1 MILNLSTR
9 KALQIQTPEGVVF
22 NLTVAGLYTRF
33 LAWAID
39 GAAITMVSSVIGMV
53 TAFLAVL
60 SPDFAKGLFLIS
72 YFVISVGYG
81 IFTEWH
87 WRGQSW
93 GKRLLRLRVI
103 DASGLKLQLSQ
114 IIIRN
119 LLRPVDLLPG
129 LYFLGGLVSYLS
141 MRGQRLG
148 DLAANTVVIRI
159 PESFT
164 LNTQALKESKYNS
177 FREYPHLEA
186 RLRQRVKPTEAS
198 LALDAILRRD
208 EMTPEARVEL
218 FRRIADHFRSLV
230 KFEEKMNEMIAD
242 EQFVRNAVASI
253 YRQTSFQKH
262 ARAADPTALVKKAIS
277 TEKDRD

>member
-1 MILNLSTR
+1 MMLNLSNR
-9 KALQIQTPEGVVF
+9 KTLQVQTPEGVVF

-33 LAWAID
+33 LAWAVD
-39 GAAITMVSSVIGMV
+39 GAIITTVSSVIGIV
-53 TAFLAVL
+53 TTFLAVL
-60 SPDFAKGLFLIS
+60 SPDFAKALFVVS
-72 YFVISVGYG
+72 YFVLSVGYG

-103 DASGLKLQLSQ
+103 DASGLKLQFSQ

-129 LYFLGGLVSYLS
+129 FYFLGGIVSYLS

-159 PESFT
+159 PESSA

-198 LALDAILRRD
+198 LALEAILRRD
-208 EMTPEARVEL
+208 EMEPEARLEL
-218 FRRIADHFRSLV
+218 FRRIAGHFRSLV
-230 KFEEKMNEMIAD
+230 KFEEKVNEMITD

-253 YRQTSFQKH
+253 YRQTHVQKNPT
-262 ARAADPTALVKKAIS
+262 AADPSASVKGAVVAGKP
-277 TEKDRD
+277 RN

>member
-22 NLTVAGLYTRF
+22 NLAVAGLYTRF
-33 LAWAID
+33 LAWSVD
-39 GAAITMVSSVIGMV
+39 GAAIAMASVVIGML

-60 SPDFAKGLFLIS
+60 SPDFAKGITAIS

-81 IFTEWH
+81 IFTEWC

-93 GKRLLRLRVI
+93 GKRILRLRVM

-119 LLRPVDLLPG
+119 LLRPVDLIPG
-129 LYFLGGLVSYLS
+129 IYFLGGIVSYLN

-159 PESFT
+159 PETLS

-186 RLRQRVKPTEAS
+186 RLRQRVKPAEAA

-208 EMTPEARVEL
+208 EMDPDRPPRTLPPD
-218 FRRIADHFRSLV
+218 RRPFPFPGQI
-230 KFEEKMNEMIAD
+230 
-242 EQFVRNAVASI
+242 
-253 YRQTSFQKH
+253 
-262 ARAADPTALVKKAIS
+262 
-277 TEKDRD
+277 